1 MLLGCENNQER
12 ITFVNLAGDMQNIS
26 HRHID
31 PKTFR
36 QLTQW
41 SVYRIARET
50 DIPVDSLYNYLK
62 PESDPKYR
70 EPKPYIK
77 RLLGEIY
84 SRLHPN

>member
-1 MLLGCENNQER
+1 MSRLSKKTEKVYL
-12 ITFVNLAGDMQNIS
+12 
-26 HRHID
+26 D

-36 QLTQW
+36 ELTEW

-50 DIPVDSLYNYLK
+50 DIPLYSLYNYLK
-62 PESDPKYR
+62 DESDPKYR

-84 SRLHPN
+84 FRLFLSSP